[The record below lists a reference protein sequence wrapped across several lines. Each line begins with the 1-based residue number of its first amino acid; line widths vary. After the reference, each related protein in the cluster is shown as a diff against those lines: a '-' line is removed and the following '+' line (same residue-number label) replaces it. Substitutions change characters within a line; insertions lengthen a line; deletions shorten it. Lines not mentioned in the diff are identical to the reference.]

1 MQNKNK
7 LLLAIFLSVVMFAA
21 LPLMSAATTI
31 VKPVTNT
38 NYSGTMN
45 VTVTTAIVGTDG
57 GSLNVTC
64 WYNESGGTPYK
75 PFVTIQNTSA
85 AQTWFSNS
93 AVDISS
99 WSDAITY
106 SVICGAI
113 GDTAENSSA
122 TTKIGIDNTDPV
134 VTLSVAKPSIDEG
147 NTQTITWT
155 STDALLGYSTLVT
168 VASPSSSDKC
178 ADQTWTDTSGT
189 DVRIATDGG
198 VTECDGTWTVT
209 ITSTD
214 TAGNVGT
221 TSTTYSVES
230 VGWSVGQ
237 MGVGMQQTV
246 AEPEKKGSPIV
257 WLAIAGI
264 AVYFIFFRKKKG
276 K

>member
-45 VTVTTAIVGTDG
+45 VTVTTAATAY
-57 GSLNVTC
+57 NVSC
-64 WYNESGGTPYK
+64 WYNTTGTPAVQ
-75 PFVTIQNTSA
+75 FVTIQNTSA
-85 AQTWFSNS
+85 GQTWFSNS
-93 AVDISS
+93 AVDISAFADS
-99 WSDAITY
+99 TNYSIICGVRNLTNAIT
-106 SVICGAI
+106 
-113 GDTAENSSA
+113 ENSTA
-122 TTKIGIDNTDPV
+122 VTKVGIDNTDPV